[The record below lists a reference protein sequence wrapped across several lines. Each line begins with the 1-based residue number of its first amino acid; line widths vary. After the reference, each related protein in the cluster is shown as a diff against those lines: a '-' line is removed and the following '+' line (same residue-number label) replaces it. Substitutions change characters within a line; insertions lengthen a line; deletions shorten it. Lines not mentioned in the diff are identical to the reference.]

1 MSKLLKTHLK
11 TLRGLRRRPE
21 VQRKKFFKTCSRGA
35 IDCCCEI
42 ARNILNKN
50 VPLTSRQLKGLR
62 RHSNKL
68 QDLAKLKTPL
78 AKKRKILQTGGFL
91 PLLLAPLLG
100 IASSIIGGVA
110 TKAITNRMNGGR

>member
-1 MSKLLKTHLK
+1 MSALLKAHLS
-11 TLRGLRRRPE
+11 TLRRLKRRSGAE
-21 VQRKKFFKTCSRGA
+21 RKKFFKTCKRGA
-35 IDCCCEI
+35 VDCCCEI

-50 VPLTSRQLKGLR
+50 VTLSPSQLKAWR
-62 RHSNKL
+62 RHGKTL
-68 QDLAKLKTPL
+68 RDLARLKTPL

-110 TKAITNRMNGGR
+110 SKAITNRMNG